1 MSRLFVCSLA
11 DMPDFTAQLRPDR
24 VITLLQPEWQPPTP
38 LEIEP
43 QHHHRVVINDIT
55 EPLPD
60 QILPNR
66 THVEDL
72 LAFLGNAREASL
84 LIHCWA
90 GISRS
95 TAAALIAMVL
105 DAPGRERE
113 AVETLRARAPWA
125 QPNRLILELADE
137 VLGRRGALI
146 HAYAAMEPAIAPPES
161 RGLLE
166 LPRSLG
172 RPE

>member
-1 MSRLFVCSLA
+1 MSQLFVCSLA
-11 DMPDFTAQLRPDR
+11 DMPDFTSQLRPDR

-38 LEIEP
+38 VEIEP
-43 QHHHRVVINDIT
+43 RHHHRVEINDIT
-55 EPLPD
+55 EPEPD

-66 THVEDL
+66 GHVEEL
-72 LAFLGNAREASL
+72 VAFLEDAREASL

-113 AVETLRARAPWA
+113 AVATLRARAPWA
-125 QPNRLILELADE
+125 EPNRLIIRLADE
-137 VLGRRGALI
+137 VLGRKGGLV
-146 HAYAAMEPAIAPPES
+146 HAHAAMEPAIAPPES

-172 RPE
+172 RPD